1 MKTTGKDRSMTTG
14 DRREPGDVYMMLSP
28 EGEIRVISTSDIIY
42 KRFTDFVND
51 GAFYALRDRNP
62 SYENDFF
69 VQYRFPDSKRIP
81 AWEAGEGTQR
91 YFGKLQEA
99 VRELGLKPVNTARL
113 YPAMYCYT
121 RGLDA
126 LAPENA
132 PERLAQDH
140 GYQVAAMCYS
150 GFGAATGQ
158 HNYTGIET
166 DRGVLLF
173 DGTQKGK
180 ELQEQYRRFYTNRFF
195 DPRLDIT
202 FFRVLELIPTQ
213 AQKVKANPDLGA
225 LYEDRPE
232 PFGELPGDRYAGTKE
247 IGVHTVSEH
256 VNMEATPANF
266 AAISRMDEGEIP
278 DLPTDTYDIGCLLY
292 LASKESKEPFL
303 QDEFP
308 NFFSYYDRFDPLA
321 RRFEEAGTQAEK
333 AQAMAKIRELA
344 GEILRQDFPNI
355 RQPRQVAASR
365 KQNKATVIQEGHR
378 ARQLPDVAAKLA
390 KQAKTPRQKGKNIR

>member
-1 MKTTGKDRSMTTG
+1 MIPG

-28 EGEIRVISTSDIIY
+28 EGEIMVISTSDLIY
-42 KRFTDFVND
+42 KRFTEFVND
-51 GAFYALRDRNP
+51 GAFYALRDHKP
-62 SYENDFF
+62 PYANDFF
-69 VQYRFPDSKRIP
+69 VQYRFPNQKRIP
-81 AWEAGEGTQR
+81 AWEAGEGTQK

-99 VRELGLKPVNTARL
+99 VRELGLKPVNTTRL
-113 YPAMYCYT
+113 YQAMYCYT
-121 RGLDA
+121 RGLEP

-132 PERLAQDH
+132 LERLAQDH
-140 GYQVAAMCYS
+140 RYQIAAMRYS
-150 GFGAATGQ
+150 DFGAATGQ

-173 DGTQKGK
+173 DGTQQG
-180 ELQEQYRRFYTNRFF
+180 EVLQQAYRQFYTNHFF

-202 FFRVLELIPTQ
+202 FFRVLDVIPTQ
-213 AQKVKANPDLGA
+213 AQKAKANPDLDA
-225 LYEDRPE
+225 LYEDGPE
-232 PFGELPGDRYAGTKE
+232 PFGELPGDRYTDMRE
-247 IGVHTVSEH
+247 IGIQTVNERVDMS
-256 VNMEATPANF
+256 ATLANF

-278 DLPTDTYDIGCLLY
+278 GLPDDTYDIGCLLY

-390 KQAKTPRQKGKNIR
+390 KLAKTPRQKGKNIR

>member
-1 MKTTGKDRSMTTG
+1 M
-14 DRREPGDVYMMLSP
+14 YMILSP
-28 EGEIRVISTSDIIY
+28 EGKVKVISTVDLIY

-51 GAFYALRDRNP
+51 GAFYALRDRKP
-62 SYENDFF
+62 SCENDFF

-81 AWEAGEGTQR
+81 AWEDGEGTQQ

-99 VRELGLKPVNTARL
+99 VRELGLKPINTARL

-121 RGLDA
+121 QGLEP
-126 LAPENA
+126 LAPENT

-140 GYQVAAMCYS
+140 GYQIAAMRYS
-150 GFGAATGQ
+150 DFGAAAGQ

-173 DGTQKGK
+173 DSTQKGE

-213 AQKVKANPDLGA
+213 AQKAKANPDLGA
-225 LYEDRPE
+225 LYEDGPE
-232 PFGELPGDRYAGTKE
+232 PFGELPGDRYADMKE
-247 IGVHTVSEH
+247 IGVYTISER
-256 VNMEATPANF
+256 VDMEATLANF

-278 DLPTDTYDIGCLLY
+278 GLPTDTYDIGCLLY
-292 LASKESKEPFL
+292 LASPESKEPFL

-321 RRFEEAGTQAEK
+321 KRFEEAGTETGK
-333 AQAMAKIRELA
+333 VQAMAEIRELA
-344 GEILRQDFPNI
+344 GEILRRDFPNI
-355 RQPRQVAASR
+355 RQPRQAEPAR
-365 KQNKATVIQEGHR
+365 KELNKAAVMQDDRR
-378 ARQLPDVAAKLA
+378 ARHLPDVAAKLA
-390 KQAKTPRQKGKNIR
+390 KLAKTPKKKGKGIR